1 MKLSLQF
8 IAYTFLFTIITS
20 TSAIASPSVEGR
32 LWSIDLGYEMDIGSA
47 RDPGDRDG
55 AMMGE
60 TMGLSL
66 GGQRWLK
73 DWLAI
78 DARFVYQGDGA
89 SGPNEYSSNAWRL
102 GVGAR
107 AALPK
112 RFSPYLSLGLAYD
125 STQTEWSIPNN
136 QNNSYGSGTDS
147 LSGIAGTAELGLALN
162 YREWSL
168 SAHFGVLVYLSTS
181 QESDVDEW
189 IVGGNM
195 ISQSEITDWISDDY
209 IPTNLNFG
217 LRLARSF

>member
-1 MKLSLQF
+1 MKLSPHCILCALLLA
-8 IAYTFLFTIITS
+8 ILTS
-20 TSAIASPSVEGR
+20 TTATASPMVEGQ
-32 LWSIDLGYEMDIGSA
+32 LWSADLGYEIEIGSA

-60 TMGLSL
+60 TAGLSI

-78 DARFVYQGDGA
+78 DARFVYQTDGA
-89 SGPNEYSSNAWRL
+89 KGPNEFSSSAWRL

-112 RFSPYLSLGLAYD
+112 LISPYLAMGLAYD
-125 STQTEWSIPNN
+125 STQTEWSISNN
-136 QNNSYGSGTDS
+136 QDNSYGAGTDS
-147 LSGIAGTAELGLALN
+147 LSGLAGTAELGLAVI

-168 SAHFGVLVYLSTS
+168 SAHFGLVVYLTTS

-189 IVGGNM
+189 TVGGNM
-195 ISQSEITDWISDDY
+195 ITQSDITDWIADDY
-209 IPTNLNFG
+209 VPTNLNFG